1 MLQYIFISY
10 DKIWYW
16 IASYETVFHQIILLN
31 FFNIIYCLYDT
42 ISYDKIL
49 HTSLL
54 YNTNDD
60 AICTKS
66 STISKAPFILHINR
80 FILNKHVWI
89 SYGQYL
95 LQYVRLQHTLWCFKI
110 NLPKHLDYQDHTPYL
125 KLALYCIYIV
135 KSTM

>member
-1 MLQYIFISY
+1 MKQYFIKSYYSIFSISY
-10 DKIWYW
+10 IVYMIRYHMTKFFTHH
-16 IASYETVFHQIILLN
+16 SYITQTMMQYV
-31 FFNIIYCLYDT
+31 
-42 ISYDKIL
+42 S
-49 HTSLL
+49 
-54 YNTNDD
+54 
-60 AICTKS
+60 KS

-89 SYGQYL
+89 SYGHYL